1 MAEIFP
7 DEGLDII
14 LEIFPRGGTNLTT
27 TYLCLFDSFTASTVG
42 TAANGADSYTEPDF
56 GSYARQSVL
65 NTAWGAIAA
74 GTGGRKTTATQ
85 VTFPTATSNSTNPTV
100 ENQATS
106 PSADTRALSTAN
118 LQSPHPVQSPR
129 TRRVASS
136 KPTNTSC
143 GMVPRISTSWR
154 ENRRS
159 MNGSTCPRLRRAYP
173 S

>member
-27 TYLCLFDSFTASTVG
+27 TYLALFDAFTASTVG

-85 VTFPTATSNSTNPTV
+85 VTFPTATSNSTNPTNGFWLA
-100 ENQATS
+100 NQLSATG
-106 PSADTRALSTAN
+106 DTAIFAANFDDTTA
-118 LQSPHPVQSPR
+118 VQIN
-129 TRRVASS
+129 TDDVI
-136 KPTNTSC
+136 KVTPTIQYN
-143 GMVPRISTSWR
+143 
-154 ENRRS
+154 N
-159 MNGSTCPRLRRAYP
+159 
-173 S
+173 